1 MPSRPTR
8 MRFDESVPSSCF
20 ATNAMILAPT
30 VSSLF
35 APSTKLTIRV
45 SWETTT
51 FFSPSLSLP
60 ERDLPSLPS
69 TSSATVALVIVLKV
83 EANDGKSLSVK
94 YKDGEKKVVV
104 SPDTPI
110 VNFVDGAKSEL
121 TVGAKII
128 AFVAKKD
135 DGTLS
140 SKRVLVG
147 RDGITPPM

>member
-1 MPSRPTR
+1 MPSRPTST
-8 MRFDESVPSSCF
+8 RFDDSVPSSFF

-35 APSTKLTIRV
+35 APSTKLTIGV
-45 SWETTT
+45 SGETTT
-51 FFSPSLSLP
+51 FFSPSLYLT
-60 ERDLPSLPS
+60 ERDLPSLAS
-69 TSSATVALVIVLKV
+69 TFSTMTNATVAEEVDG
-83 EANDGKSLSVK
+83 NDGKSRSGK
-94 YKDGEKKVVV
+94 DKDGEKKVVV
-104 SPDTPI
+104 SQDTRI

-128 AFVAKKD
+128 AFVAKQD

-140 SKRVLVG
+140 SKRILVG